1 MSIILEQE
9 CDLTIIQEI
18 SHTTIEEIYP
28 HYYPS
33 GATAFF
39 LNHHNDENIKKS
51 EKVLT

>member
-1 MSIILEQE
+1 MSIILAQE
-9 CDLTIIQEI
+9 CDLTIIQQI

-39 LNHHNDENIKKS
+39 HVSKTH
-51 EKVLT
+51 LTLPTNSRV